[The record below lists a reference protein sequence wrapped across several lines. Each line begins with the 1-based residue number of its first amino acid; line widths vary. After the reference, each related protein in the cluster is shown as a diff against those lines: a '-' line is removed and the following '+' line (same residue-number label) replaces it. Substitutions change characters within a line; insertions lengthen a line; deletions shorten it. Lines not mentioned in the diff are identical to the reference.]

1 MEPTTLD
8 IKSLMNTDKIKNED
22 NELLDDIDDLMK
34 DDIMNNYNKDDN
46 NNDDV
51 NNDNNDNDDIN
62 DINNINDINDI
73 NDDVEENKEQQSDP
87 SEINPNDF
95 KEILDNGEFDNL
107 SPQQQR
113 IIKYDL
119 LMKLADLVKTNGIQI
134 TTDYNMNSNYYDIKR
149 EYDYHVRVRG
159 KKRTISTIYSGII
172 CAAKGLEF
180 LNNKFDPFGLNI
192 NGFTLNLES
201 SREELLDVL
210 MELYDKYLSTQG
222 KEISPEMQLV
232 FIFIKALVM
241 TMVTNTA
248 TSYISSLF
256 DKPAFNKNEIK
267 QKLNNQNQV
276 NNPPNPIFNR
286 SSNVMEEFKK
296 EAELRDIKLSPMPD
310 IE

>member
-1 MEPTTLD
+1 MMEPTTLD

-46 NNDDV
+46 NDDDV

-62 DINNINDINDI
+62 DIN
-73 NDDVEENKEQQSDP
+73 DDVEENKDQQSDP

-276 NNPPNPIFNR
+276 NQPNPIFNR

>member
-46 NNDDV
+46 NDDDV
-51 NNDNNDNDDIN
+51 NNDNNDID
-62 DINNINDINDI
+62 DI

-159 KKRTISTIYSGII
+159 KKRAISTMYSGII

-276 NNPPNPIFNR
+276 NQPNPIFNR

>member
-22 NELLDDIDDLMK
+22 NELLEDIDDLMK

-46 NNDDV
+46 NDDV

-62 DINNINDINDI
+62 DIN
-73 NDDVEENKEQQSDP
+73 DDVEENKDQQSDP

-276 NNPPNPIFNR
+276 NQPNPIFNR

>member
-46 NNDDV
+46 NDDDV
-51 NNDNNDNDDIN
+51 NNDNNDID
-62 DINNINDINDI
+62 DI

-159 KKRTISTIYSGII
+159 KKRAISTMYSGII

-267 QKLNNQNQV
+267 QKLNNQTQV
-276 NNPPNPIFNR
+276 NQPNPIFNR
-286 SSNVMEEFKK
+286 STNVMEEFKK

>member
-46 NNDDV
+46 NDDDV

-62 DINNINDINDI
+62 DIN
-73 NDDVEENKEQQSDP
+73 DDVEENKDQQSDP

-192 NGFTLNLES
+192 NGFTLNIES

-276 NNPPNPIFNR
+276 NQPNPIFNR
-286 SSNVMEEFKK
+286 STNVMEEFKK

>member
-46 NNDDV
+46 NDDDV
-51 NNDNNDNDDIN
+51 NNDNNDNN
-62 DINNINDINDI
+62 DDINDI

-276 NNPPNPIFNR
+276 NQPNPIFNR
-286 SSNVMEEFKK
+286 STNVMEEFKK

>member
-46 NNDDV
+46 NDDDV
-51 NNDNNDNDDIN
+51 NNDNNDNDGVN
-62 DINNINDINDI
+62 
-73 NDDVEENKEQQSDP
+73 NDDAEENIEEQQSDP

-276 NNPPNPIFNR
+276 NQPNPIFNR
-286 SSNVMEEFKK
+286 STNVMEEFKK
-296 EAELRDIKLSPMPD
+296 EVELRDIKLSPMPD

>member
-1 MEPTTLD
+1 MIEPTTLD

-46 NNDDV
+46 NDDDV
-51 NNDNNDNDDIN
+51 NNDNNDNDGVN
-62 DINNINDINDI
+62 
-73 NDDVEENKEQQSDP
+73 NDDAEENIEEQQSDP

-276 NNPPNPIFNR
+276 NQPNPIFNR
-286 SSNVMEEFKK
+286 STNVMEEFKK

>member
-22 NELLDDIDDLMK
+22 NELLEDIDDLMK

-46 NNDDV
+46 NDNDV
-51 NNDNNDNDDIN
+51 NNDNNDNDDIG
-62 DINNINDINDI
+62 DIGDIGDINDI
-73 NDDVEENKEQQSDP
+73 NDDAEENKEQQSDP

-159 KKRTISTIYSGII
+159 KKRAISTMYSGII

-201 SREELLDVL
+201 
-210 MELYDKYLSTQG
+210 
-222 KEISPEMQLV
+222 
-232 FIFIKALVM
+232 
-241 TMVTNTA
+241 
-248 TSYISSLF
+248 
-256 DKPAFNKNEIK
+256 
-267 QKLNNQNQV
+267 
-276 NNPPNPIFNR
+276 
-286 SSNVMEEFKK
+286 
-296 EAELRDIKLSPMPD
+296 
-310 IE
+310 

>member
-46 NNDDV
+46 NDDDV
-51 NNDNNDNDDIN
+51 NNDNNDND
-62 DINNINDINDI
+62 DINDI

-276 NNPPNPIFNR
+276 NQPNPIFNR

>member
-8 IKSLMNTDKIKNED
+8 IKSLMNTDKIKDED

-34 DDIMNNYNKDDN
+34 DDIMNNYNKDN
-46 NNDDV
+46 NNDDD
-51 NNDNNDNDDIN
+51 DNNDNDDIN
-62 DINNINDINDI
+62 DIN
-73 NDDVEENKEQQSDP
+73 DDVEENTKEQQSDP

-256 DKPAFNKNEIK
+256 DKSTFNKNEIK

-276 NNPPNPIFNR
+276 NNQPNPLFNR

-296 EAELRDIKLSPMPD
+296 EAVLRDIKLSPMPD

>member
-22 NELLDDIDDLMK
+22 NELLEDIDDLMK

-46 NNDDV
+46 NDDDD
-51 NNDNNDNDDIN
+51 NNDNNDNDGVN
-62 DINNINDINDI
+62 
-73 NDDVEENKEQQSDP
+73 NDDAEENIEEQQSDP

-119 LMKLADLVKTNGIQI
+119 IMKLADLVKTNGIQI

-276 NNPPNPIFNR
+276 NQPNPIFNR
-286 SSNVMEEFKK
+286 STNVMEEFKK

>member
-46 NNDDV
+46 NDDDV
-51 NNDNNDNDDIN
+51 SNDNNDND
-62 DINNINDINDI
+62 DINDI

-276 NNPPNPIFNR
+276 NQPNPIFNR

>member
-46 NNDDV
+46 NDDDDDV
-51 NNDNNDNDDIN
+51 NNDNNDNDGVN
-62 DINNINDINDI
+62 
-73 NDDVEENKEQQSDP
+73 NDDAEENIEEQQSDP

-276 NNPPNPIFNR
+276 NQPNPIFNR
-286 SSNVMEEFKK
+286 STNVMEEFKK

>member
-22 NELLDDIDDLMK
+22 NELLEDIDDLMK

-46 NNDDV
+46 NDDDV
-51 NNDNNDNDDIN
+51 NNDNNDND
-62 DINNINDINDI
+62 DINDI

-159 KKRTISTIYSGII
+159 KKRAISTMYSGII

-276 NNPPNPIFNR
+276 NQPNPIFNR

>member
-46 NNDDV
+46 NDNDV
-51 NNDNNDNDDIN
+51 NNDNNDND
-62 DINNINDINDI
+62 DINDI

-276 NNPPNPIFNR
+276 NQPNPIFNR

>member
-46 NNDDV
+46 NDNDV
-51 NNDNNDNDDIN
+51 NNDNDDIG
-62 DINNINDINDI
+62 DINDI

-276 NNPPNPIFNR
+276 NQPNPIFNR

>member
-22 NELLDDIDDLMK
+22 NELLEDIDDLMK

-46 NNDDV
+46 NDDDD
-51 NNDNNDNDDIN
+51 NNDNNDNDGVN
-62 DINNINDINDI
+62 
-73 NDDVEENKEQQSDP
+73 NDDAEENIEEQQSDP

-276 NNPPNPIFNR
+276 NQPNPIFNR
-286 SSNVMEEFKK
+286 STNVMEEFKK

>member
-46 NNDDV
+46 NYDDV

-62 DINNINDINDI
+62 DIN
-73 NDDVEENKEQQSDP
+73 DDVEENKDQQSDP

-276 NNPPNPIFNR
+276 NQPNPIFNR

>member
-46 NNDDV
+46 NDDDV
-51 NNDNNDNDDIN
+51 NNDND
-62 DINNINDINDI
+62 DINDI
-73 NDDVEENKEQQSDP
+73 NDDVEENKDQQSDP

-276 NNPPNPIFNR
+276 NQPNPMFNR

>member
-46 NNDDV
+46 NDDDV

-62 DINNINDINDI
+62 DINN
-73 NDDVEENKEQQSDP
+73 DVEENKDQQSDP

-210 MELYDKYLSTQG
+210 MELYDKYLSTQV

-276 NNPPNPIFNR
+276 NQPNPIFNR

>member
-1 MEPTTLD
+1 
-8 IKSLMNTDKIKNED
+8 
-22 NELLDDIDDLMK
+22 
-34 DDIMNNYNKDDN
+34 
-46 NNDDV
+46 
-51 NNDNNDNDDIN
+51 
-62 DINNINDINDI
+62 
-73 NDDVEENKEQQSDP
+73 
-87 SEINPNDF
+87 
-95 KEILDNGEFDNL
+95 
-107 SPQQQR
+107 
-113 IIKYDL
+113 
-119 LMKLADLVKTNGIQI
+119 MKLADLVKTNGIQI

-159 KKRTISTIYSGII
+159 KKRAISTMYSGII

-276 NNPPNPIFNR
+276 NQPNPIFNR

>member
-46 NNDDV
+46 NDDDV
-51 NNDNNDNDDIN
+51 NNDNNDND
-62 DINNINDINDI
+62 DINDI

-134 TTDYNMNSNYYDIKR
+134 TTDYNMNSIYYDIKR

-276 NNPPNPIFNR
+276 NQSNPIFNR
-286 SSNVMEEFKK
+286 STNVMEEFKK

>member
-22 NELLDDIDDLMK
+22 NELLEDIDDLMK

-46 NNDDV
+46 NDDDV

-62 DINNINDINDI
+62 DIN
-73 NDDVEENKEQQSDP
+73 DDVEENKEQQSNP

-159 KKRTISTIYSGII
+159 KKRAISTMYSGII

-276 NNPPNPIFNR
+276 NQPNPIFNR

>member
-46 NNDDV
+46 NDDDV
-51 NNDNNDNDDIN
+51 NNDNNDNDGVN
-62 DINNINDINDI
+62 
-73 NDDVEENKEQQSDP
+73 NDDAEENIEEQQSDP

-276 NNPPNPIFNR
+276 NNPNPIFNR
-286 SSNVMEEFKK
+286 SSNVIEELKK

>member
-46 NNDDV
+46 NDNDV
-51 NNDNNDNDDIN
+51 NNDNDDIG
-62 DINNINDINDI
+62 DINDI
-73 NDDVEENKEQQSDP
+73 NDDVEENKDQQSDP

-134 TTDYNMNSNYYDIKR
+134 TTDYNMNSNYYDIKH

-276 NNPPNPIFNR
+276 NQPNPIFNR

>member
-46 NNDDV
+46 NDDDV
-51 NNDNNDNDDIN
+51 NNDNNDND
-62 DINNINDINDI
+62 DINDI

-119 LMKLADLVKTNGIQI
+119 LMKLADLIKTNGIQI

-276 NNPPNPIFNR
+276 NQPNPIFNR
-286 SSNVMEEFKK
+286 STNVMEEFKK

>member
-51 NNDNNDNDDIN
+51 NNDNNDND

-276 NNPPNPIFNR
+276 NNQPNPIFNR
-286 SSNVMEEFKK
+286 STNVMEEFKK

>member
-22 NELLDDIDDLMK
+22 NELLEDIDDLMK

-46 NNDDV
+46 NDNDV
-51 NNDNNDNDDIN
+51 NNDNNDND
-62 DINNINDINDI
+62 DINDI

-276 NNPPNPIFNR
+276 NQPNPIFNR

>member
-51 NNDNNDNDDIN
+51 NNDNDD
-62 DINNINDINDI
+62 INDINDI
-73 NDDVEENKEQQSDP
+73 NDDVEENKDQQSDP

-276 NNPPNPIFNR
+276 NQPNPIFNR
-286 SSNVMEEFKK
+286 STNVMEEFKK

>member
-22 NELLDDIDDLMK
+22 NELLEDIDDLMK
-34 DDIMNNYNKDDN
+34 DDIMNNYNKDH
-46 NNDDV
+46 NNDNDV
-51 NNDNNDNDDIN
+51 NNDNNDND

-159 KKRTISTIYSGII
+159 KKRAISTMYSGII
-172 CAAKGLEF
+172 CAA
-180 LNNKFDPFGLNI
+180 

-276 NNPPNPIFNR
+276 NQPNPIFNR

>member
-46 NNDDV
+46 NDDDV

-62 DINNINDINDI
+62 DVNN
-73 NDDVEENKEQQSDP
+73 DVEENKDQQSDP

-267 QKLNNQNQV
+267 QKLNKQNQV
-276 NNPPNPIFNR
+276 NQPNPIFNR
-286 SSNVMEEFKK
+286 STNVMEEFKK

>member
-22 NELLDDIDDLMK
+22 NELLEDIDDLMK

-62 DINNINDINDI
+62 DINDI
-73 NDDVEENKEQQSDP
+73 NDDVEENKDQQSDP

-276 NNPPNPIFNR
+276 NNQPNPIFNR

>member
-46 NNDDV
+46 NDDDV

-62 DINNINDINDI
+62 DIN
-73 NDDVEENKEQQSDP
+73 DDVEENKDQQSDP

-159 KKRTISTIYSGII
+159 KKRAISTMYSGII

-276 NNPPNPIFNR
+276 NQPNPIFNR
-286 SSNVMEEFKK
+286 STNVMEEFKK

>member
-8 IKSLMNTDKIKNED
+8 IKSLMNTDKIKDED
-22 NELLDDIDDLMK
+22 NELLEDIDDLMK

-46 NNDDV
+46 NDNEV
-51 NNDNNDNDDIN
+51 NNDNDINN
-62 DINNINDINDI
+62 DINE
-73 NDDVEENKEQQSDP
+73 EENIEEQQSDP

-232 FIFIKALVM
+232 FIFIKALIM

-276 NNPPNPIFNR
+276 NNQPNPLFNR

>member
-46 NNDDV
+46 NDDDV

-62 DINNINDINDI
+62 DIN
-73 NDDVEENKEQQSDP
+73 DDVEENKDQQSDP

-276 NNPPNPIFNR
+276 NQPNPIFNR

>member
-22 NELLDDIDDLMK
+22 NELLEDIDDLMK

-62 DINNINDINDI
+62 NINDINDI
-73 NDDVEENKEQQSDP
+73 NDDVEENKDQQSDP

-267 QKLNNQNQV
+267 QKLNNQNQF

>member
-46 NNDDV
+46 NDDDV
-51 NNDNNDNDDIN
+51 NNDNNDIDDIN
-62 DINNINDINDI
+62 DDL
-73 NDDVEENKEQQSDP
+73 EENKDQQSDP

-159 KKRTISTIYSGII
+159 KKRAISTMYSGII

-276 NNPPNPIFNR
+276 NQPNPIFNR
-286 SSNVMEEFKK
+286 STNVMEEFKK

>member
-46 NNDDV
+46 NDDDV

-62 DINNINDINDI
+62 DIN
-73 NDDVEENKEQQSDP
+73 DDAEENKEQQSDP

-159 KKRTISTIYSGII
+159 KKRAISTMYSGII

-276 NNPPNPIFNR
+276 NQPNPIFNR

>member
-46 NNDDV
+46 NDDDV

-62 DINNINDINDI
+62 DIN
-73 NDDVEENKEQQSDP
+73 DDVEENKDQQSDP

-276 NNPPNPIFNR
+276 NQPNQIFNR